1 MGNSTGKQFDD
12 PDAIK
17 IDDDN
22 WNQYANK
29 TYSKSVSIHAKN
41 TLKTKRK
48 TKGVI
53 FDFVLTSAIPDLQTN
68 QINLR
73 DIYNH
78 MKRKRNKSYYRNQLI
93 V

>member
-53 FDFVLTSAIPDLQTN
+53 FDFESTVRCTYFCYT
-68 QINLR
+68 
-73 DIYNH
+73 
-78 MKRKRNKSYYRNQLI
+78 
-93 V
+93 